1 MFEVSVVYLLRE
13 NDGALEVLLGSKKT
27 GLGIGKLVGPG
38 GKLEPGESAA
48 EAAAREVAEE
58 IDVIVSADSLV
69 GIAELAYEFP
79 FRPKWSQRSYA
90 FICREWMGEPAE
102 SEELAPDWYP
112 VNAIP
117 FDRMWDDAKLWL
129 PDALRGTFVR
139 ATCSYGPDNDSVDQ
153 FTVIG

>member
-13 NDGALEVLLGSKKT
+13 SETGLQVLLGAKKT

-58 IDVIVSADSLV
+58 IDVIVGAENLLA
-69 GIAELAYEFP
+69 IAELSYEFP
-79 FRPKWSQRSYA
+79 FHPSWSQRSSA
-90 FICREWMGEPAE
+90 FVCRDWVGEPSE
-102 SEELAPDWYP
+102 SAELAPDWYP
-112 VNAIP
+112 VDAIP
-117 FDRMWDDAKLWL
+117 FERMWDDAKLWL
-129 PDALRGTFVR
+129 PDALSGTFVQ

-153 FTVIG
+153 FTVVA